1 MLPVRIYRY
10 HSCFH
15 SQLSFTSSGAGSR
28 WPEPN
33 GLLALPTQNQ
43 TLCCER
49 VPRQET
55 IMRIFGIGATELRVW
70 DPSSP
75 AQLPL
80 QSCVDSKLSD
90 SFQVETTPLWLE

>member
-1 MLPVRIYRY
+1 MCGSNDTGLVFILKFPSRPR
-10 HSCFH
+10 
-15 SQLSFTSSGAGSR
+15 AGSG

-90 SFQVETTPLWLE
+90 SFQVEPTPLWLE